1 VHARQARTNRI
12 GLGRWEDDAADGRI
26 IVTGLSHPEEP
37 ALHRIGGGCSISLP
51 REDGRSAENRLTLDY
66 NNRGRGGDAGAL
78 TDRTR

>member
-1 VHARQARTNRI
+1 
-12 GLGRWEDDAADGRI
+12 
-26 IVTGLSHPEEP
+26 VTGLSHPEEP